1 MDEVVGDDVPRSFLV
16 KTHEA
21 WHVLKLV
28 VRGGHLSS
36 WRRTKIK
43 VINAITGTCTCVYVL
58 KYLMLNL
65 LTFL

>member
-28 VRGGHLSS
+28 VRGGRHP
-36 WRRTKIK
+36 
-43 VINAITGTCTCVYVL
+43 
-58 KYLMLNL
+58 
-65 LTFL
+65 FLEKNKDKSD